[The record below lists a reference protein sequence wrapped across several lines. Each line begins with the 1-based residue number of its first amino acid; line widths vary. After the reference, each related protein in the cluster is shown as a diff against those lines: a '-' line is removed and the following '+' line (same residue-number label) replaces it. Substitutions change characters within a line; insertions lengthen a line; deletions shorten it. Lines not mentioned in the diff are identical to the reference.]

1 MMNGMNRH
9 ARPWFR
15 RTVIGAGMAIPLI
28 TAIVWMRSE
37 DRMPPRARIE
47 TPGGP
52 IVVEIA
58 ATSASRSAGLSNRR
72 ELRGI
77 DGMLLKWDAPG
88 RHPIWMA
95 GMRFPLDV
103 AWIDANSR
111 VLAILTNVPR
121 CRADPCSVYEP
132 DGTQDSVAVLE
143 LRAGTAVVDGIA
155 VGTILRPSRVEQT
168 P

>member
-1 MMNGMNRH
+1 MMDGMNRH
-9 ARPWFR
+9 ARPWSR
-15 RTVIGAGMAIPLI
+15 RTVFGAGMAIPLI

-111 VLAILTNVPR
+111 VLAILTNVPTCHPAAPTRVR
-121 CRADPCSVYEP
+121 CTSRTVLKIPSPFSNCEP
-132 DGTQDSVAVLE
+132 A
-143 LRAGTAVVDGIA
+143 R
-155 VGTILRPSRVEQT
+155 
-168 P
+168 